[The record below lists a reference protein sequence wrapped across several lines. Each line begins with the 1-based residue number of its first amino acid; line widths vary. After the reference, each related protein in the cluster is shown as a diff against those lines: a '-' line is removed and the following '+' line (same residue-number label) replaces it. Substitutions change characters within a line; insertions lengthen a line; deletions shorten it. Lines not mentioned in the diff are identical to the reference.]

1 MGSMGTTTLP
11 QPHPHPESLH
21 LTEDLPDSTT
31 NLPNPHHLPPHNQ
44 NGRLRQLQLLL
55 LELLLRSGLL
65 HLRQIS
71 KSFHQSTFGS
81 IIRQHHNVIAS
92 PRRSP
97 SSSQHG
103 NHVNGLSAR
112 VTRHHGLQEWI
123 EGQIDEDTRLKME
136 GKETSVTEMHFR
148 FYLLLMNPEDFRS

>member
-1 MGSMGTTTLP
+1 MGMGTNNNNSTPSTATTTTSLERNYFEVSSSKP
-11 QPHPHPESLH
+11 Q
-21 LTEDLPDSTT
+21 
-31 NLPNPHHLPPHNQ
+31 HLPPHNQ

-55 LELLLRSGLL
+55 LELLLRSRLL

-71 KSFHQSTFGS
+71 KSFHQPTFGS
-81 IIRQHHNVIAS
+81 IIRQHNNVTAS

-97 SSSQHG
+97 SSPQHG
-103 NHVNGLSAR
+103 KHVNGLSAR